1 VEEKPGFITPPPGL
15 IPSAPRETSE
25 TVRLGERRAP
35 IPAFVPVV
43 PGAPPIPPAS
53 AMPPPAPEPRKQ
65 AKHADAPSDP
75 QWNLTLHDGSVVHVS
90 GSLLL
95 GRDPARL
102 DAWPDAGLLK
112 INDPEKTVSKT
123 HAAIDASGDGL
134 VIVDLDSTNGVTV
147 VEPSGDSTDF
157 EPGQQGDVLP
167 GSTIQLGQYR
177 ILVQRL

>member
-25 TVRLGERRAP
+25 TVRLGERRGAP

-43 PGAPPIPPAS
+43 PGAPPS
-53 AMPPPAPEPRKQ
+53 PPPAAAASTPDSRQP
-65 AKHADAPSDP
+65 KHVDAPTDP

-123 HAAIDASGDGL
+123 HAAIDASGKGL
-134 VIVDLDSTNGVTV
+134 VVVDLDSTNGVTV
-147 VEPSGDSTDF
+147 VDPSGFSTDF
-157 EPGQQGDVLP
+157 EPGQRGDVAP
-167 GSTIQLGQYR
+167 GSTVRLGQYR